1 MPHPDHTYLADIL
14 TAARKIERG
23 TAGLSR
29 AQFESDEFL
38 VLAIERLLELI
49 GEATKQLSPGFRARH
64 PGIPWRQMAGMRDLL
79 IHAYHKIDSDEVW
92 KAVSMSVP
100 GLTAAIEPL
109 IPRNE
114 EEEKSK

>member
-14 TAARKIERG
+14 TAAQKIERG

-29 AQFESDEFL
+29 AQFESDEYR

-49 GEATKQLSPGFRARH
+49 GEATKQLSAGFRAQH
-64 PGIPWRQMAGMRDLL
+64 PEIPWRQMAGMRDLL

-92 KAVSMSVP
+92 KAVSISVP
-100 GLTAAIEPL
+100 TLIAAVEPL
-109 IPRNE
+109 IPSNE
-114 EEEKSK
+114 DEEKSK